1 LTTSTAS
8 QARDPGRGRA
18 SGCLLL
24 VFLPFLLGGIGGAAI
39 FGQHLIGWFGA
50 RSLVAAECVIAR
62 AELRIVGSD
71 GPGYEVHAD
80 YRYTV
85 AGHDYLGHRV
95 HFGWGFDSGEFHPR
109 LFEELER
116 HRTAGLPYPC
126 FVDPTDPTVSLL
138 NRDFRFD
145 VVGLSAV
152 FVVIFGGVAAFG
164 MKAAFS
170 GARRRSDFP

>member
-1 LTTSTAS
+1 MIGWLG
-8 QARDPGRGRA
+8 ARD
-18 SGCLLL
+18 L
-24 VFLPFLLGGIGGAAI
+24 VN
-39 FGQHLIGWFGA
+39 
-50 RSLVAAECVIAR
+50 AECVIDR

-85 AGHDYLGHRV
+85 AGRNYVGHRV
-95 HFGWGFDSGEFHPR
+95 HFGWGRDNGEFHLR

-116 HRTAGLPYPC
+116 HRTEGRAYPC

-145 VVGLSAV
+145 IVGLSAV
-152 FVVIFGGVAAFG
+152 FVVIFGGVAVFG